1 MFESFKKVKSN
12 FPAKIYS
19 ATDFSCILRS
29 SLKSPISQTFCE
41 SDFAVDRLTSN
52 LNINSAK
59 MPKKASGLL
68 NLPSSPKKEA
78 TLENSSMA
86 RVCRDSRDWMAG

>member
-1 MFESFKKVKSN
+1 M
-12 FPAKIYS
+12 
-19 ATDFSCILRS
+19 
-29 SLKSPISQTFCE
+29 
-41 SDFAVDRLTSN
+41 
-52 LNINSAK
+52 NSAK

-68 NLPSSPKKEA
+68 DLPSSPKKEA